1 MWDPSTDKDVECVV
15 LEIES
20 LNELLSLMNSS
31 VNKMNN
37 AQTESLLGLA
47 LNLSSNVYIW
57 LKEEERRRDG
67 QPANE

>member
-20 LNELLSLMNSS
+20 LNELLSLMNTS
-31 VNKMNN
+31 VNKMNK

-47 LNLSSNVYIW
+47 LNLSSNVCIW
-57 LKEEERRRDG
+57 LKEEERRRDE
-67 QPANE
+67 QPATE

>member
-20 LNELLSLMNSS
+20 LNELLSLMNTS
-31 VNKMNN
+31 VNKMSK

-57 LKEEERRRDG
+57 LKEEERRRDE
-67 QPANE
+67 QSATE

>member
-20 LNELLSLMNSS
+20 LNELLSLMNTS
-31 VNKMNN
+31 VNKMNKS
-37 AQTESLLGLA
+37 QTESLLGLA

-57 LKEEERRRDG
+57 LKEEERRRDE
-67 QPANE
+67 QSATE

>member
-1 MWDPSTDKDVECVV
+1 MWDPSTDKDVDCVV

-20 LNELLSLMNSS
+20 LNELLSLMNTSA
-31 VNKMNN
+31 NKMNK

-57 LKEEERRRDG
+57 LKEEERRRDA
-67 QPANE
+67 QSTTE